1 MYNTPIL
8 TPEDGVKQAIDIS
21 DGYSGVY
28 GITANDL
35 ICDPK
40 SDYWIEDVKNEDFI
54 RKGPYNIYKGP
65 FPNKEEIIM
74 SCSKQAIKGVYSDID
89 ELVFSHKGIVQAELR
104 CEKEDILEK
113 RITLSLR
120 SQQKELGVVYR
131 YHGISTINY
140 YPFFRLVSAPEGCCY
155 KTMACIVVFSLVIA
169 VFSIFYLCAD
179 ENIITILMTKISVGI
194 CFAMFS
200 YFFCC
205 QSCTKDGVRRL
216 HTYNVIDMKTY
227 KLVAEV
233 YKLETVCC
241 NQSFYRELIC
251 HREMTR
257 SQLMGLFSLVML
269 SESTISAEPPKPYNP
284 YA

>member
-8 TPEDGVKQAIDIS
+8 TPEDGVEQPIDTS
-21 DGYSGVY
+21 DGYPGAY

-40 SDYWIEDVKNEDFI
+40 SDYWIENVRNKDFI
-54 RKGPYNIYKGP
+54 GKGPYNIYKGP
-65 FPNKEEIIM
+65 FPNKEEKIM
-74 SCSKQAIKGVYSDID
+74 TCSKQAIKGVYSSID
-89 ELVFSHKGIVQAELR
+89 ELVFRHKGIVQAELR

-131 YHGISTINY
+131 YHGIKTIDY
-140 YPFFRLVSAPEGCCY
+140 YPLFRLVSMPMECCY
-155 KTMACIVVFSLVIA
+155 KTMGCILVFSLVIGLI
-169 VFSIFYLCAD
+169 SIVPLCLNPD
-179 ENIITILMTKISVGI
+179 IPTIVMTTTFVGI
-194 CFAMFS
+194 CFASFS
-200 YFFCC
+200 YYCCC
-205 QSCTKDGVRRL
+205 QSCMKDGVRRL
-216 HTYNVIDMKTY
+216 HTYIVIDMKTY

-241 NQSFYRELIC
+241 NQSHYRELIC

-257 SQLMGLFSLVML
+257 SQLMGLFSFIML
-269 SESTISAEPPKPYNP
+269 SESTISAEPSPSYD
-284 YA
+284 